1 MATNMNHGIVKPHY
15 RLLGMLLER
24 RDLRSE
30 LAACALR
37 PARPH
42 NDHVISELEQQ
53 LQSLDDEIR
62 THQRYVWEM
71 FVAEGRNPNEL
82 QSFIGD
88 DLLEELAAVRE
99 PILRDGVS

>member
-1 MATNMNHGIVKPHY
+1 MATNIYNSVVKPHY

-30 LAACALR
+30 LAARALR
-37 PARPH
+37 PVRLQ
-42 NDHVISELEQQ
+42 NDHAISELEQQ
-53 LQSLDDEIR
+53 IQQLDSEIR
-62 THQRYVWEM
+62 VYQREVWEM
-71 FVAEGRNPNEL
+71 FVAEGRSPNEL

-99 PILRDGVS
+99 PTLHDHVS